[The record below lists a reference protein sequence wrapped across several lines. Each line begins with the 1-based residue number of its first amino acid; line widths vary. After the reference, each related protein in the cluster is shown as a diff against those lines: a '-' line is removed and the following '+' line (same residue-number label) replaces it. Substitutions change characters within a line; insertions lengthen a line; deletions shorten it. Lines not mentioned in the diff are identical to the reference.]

1 MGGSVAPLPPQV
13 PCNIV
18 LCLENSAVMLTL
30 SRNQYRDLCTEC
42 AGKMMSGKGS
52 GGMPATL
59 PAFSGTDISFWVED
73 PALEGG
79 GFMDTLS
86 NTWNKVK
93 SFVADSPL
101 AQQVVKKGIA
111 EGKKIARGVADSAV
125 KAGIDY
131 LPESFRGPVEGLA
144 TQALDKLESKAEK
157 AAESAIITPASK
169 PATVPTTKV
178 PAPPAARARP
188 AAGVKQSRGDS
199 AVTSSSKKL
208 KRMRGAGHAAGLMGP
223 EPFSEGGFTT
233 APAFPPAPNHPPMV
247 RNMLY

>member
-1 MGGSVAPLPPQV
+1 
-13 PCNIV
+13 
-18 LCLENSAVMLTL
+18 
-30 SRNQYRDLCTEC
+30 
-42 AGKMMSGKGS
+42 
-52 GGMPATL
+52 
-59 PAFSGTDISFWVED
+59 
-73 PALEGG
+73 
-79 GFMDTLS
+79 MDTLS

-233 APAFPPAPNHPPMV
+233 APAFDYGMLPLGASMV
-247 RNMLY
+247 ASTNSLQRVY

>member
-1 MGGSVAPLPPQV
+1 
-13 PCNIV
+13 
-18 LCLENSAVMLTL
+18 MLTL
-30 SRNQYRDLCTEC
+30 SRDQYRDLCTEC

-52 GGMPATL
+52 GGMPTTL
-59 PAFSGTDISFWVED
+59 PAFTGTDISFWVED

-131 LPESFRGPVEGLA
+131 LPEAFRGPVEGLA

-157 AAESAIITPASK
+157 AAESAIITPPSR
-169 PATVPTTKV
+169 PATVPTARV
-178 PAPPAARARP
+178 PAAPKARALP
-188 AAGVKQSRGDS
+188 AAGAKRSRSDG
-199 AVTSSSKKL
+199 AASSSKKR

-223 EPFSEGGFTT
+223 EPFSQGGFTA
-233 APAFPPAPNHPPMV
+233 APAFDAGMMPSGASMV
-247 RNMLY
+247 ASTNSLQRVY